1 MGLANCKHCGRL
13 YNQAHRDIC
22 PVCIK
27 EEDDQFI
34 IIRNYLKDHRGASVS
49 EVSEATEVETL
60 TIIKFIRE
68 GRLSAFDNP
77 NLNFPCEACSTPIVE
92 GRFCKPCKDRLKND
106 LSSTKKELEISAND
120 QNRGSSYLHKRDR

>member
-1 MGLANCKHCGRL
+1 MGLANCKNCGRL

-27 EEDDQFI
+27 EEDDKFI
-34 IIRNYLKDHRGASVS
+34 IIRNYLKDHRGASVY
-49 EVSEATEVETL
+49 EVNEATEVETL

-77 NLNFPCEACSTPIVE
+77 NLNFPCEACSTPITE
-92 GRFCKPCKDRLKND
+92 GRFCKPCTDRLKND
-106 LSSTKKELEISAND
+106 FSTTKKELQTTAEET
-120 QNRGSSYLHKRDR
+120 NRGSYFHRRERN